1 MKMEQN
7 DLDALIADNICDLEL
22 ALTRV
27 EEVIDPRVNEAAW
40 DALKQALA
48 DADYHFEDDD
58 DLDEAWFAPRTW
70 LDKDKDSDPWFRLT
84 ADDSHH
90 RTWLASYI
98 APRTDREAIGIQW
111 YHDNLYVKDYKQILE
126 AHAGDLRDIERAGF
140 RRDGNRIYLPIEFD
154 TQKIAEGL
162 SNDDLAEAM
171 EPVVRAAE
179 ALLVASEAFQ
189 RLRDAM
195 VAKANS

>member
-7 DLDALIADNICDLEL
+7 ELDALISENIADLEL

-27 EEVIDPRVNEAAW
+27 EGVIDPRLNEAAW
-40 DALKQALA
+40 EALQRGLA
-48 DADYHFEDDD
+48 DEDYHFEDDD
-58 DLDEAWFAPRTW
+58 DLDEAWFAPRAW

-111 YHDNLYVKDYKQILE
+111 YHDNLYVRDYKQILE
-126 AHAGDLRDIERAGF
+126 AHTDDLRDIERAGF

-162 SNDDLAEAM
+162 RNDDLAEAM
-171 EPVVRAAE
+171 EPVVCAAG
-179 ALLVASEAFQ
+179 ALLNARKAFQ

-195 VAKANS
+195 VAKANA